1 MQIALSEHFTYRKL
15 LRFTLPSVAMMV
27 FTSIYDIVDGF
38 FVSNFVGATPFA
50 ALNLI
55 FPFVMIIGAV
65 GFMVGVGGTALVSK
79 ILGEGDKKKANEVFS
94 WLIYLLIAAG
104 TVLSII
110 GIIFMKQAALLLG
123 ADADMLPHCVTYGR
137 ILLIGMVPFMLQN
150 VFQSFLVCAERPK
163 FGLWITVATGICNMV
178 LDALFMA
185 VFHWGIWS
193 AAAAT
198 AFSQLIGGLVPL
210 IYFFSPNKSLLR
222 LVKPVPHMRA
232 VAKACTNGAS
242 EFVTNISYSI
252 ITILYNFQ
260 LMKFAG
266 ESGVAA
272 FGVLT
277 YTGFIFVA
285 VFLGYAIGS
294 APLFGFNH
302 GAKNRSELH
311 NLFRKSMRLI
321 TLAGV
326 ILTAVSIAVAY
337 PVSLLYVGYDKSL
350 FQMTVHGYIIYSFSF
365 LPCGFNIFAS
375 SLFTALNN
383 GLISAVISFSRTLVF
398 QVLAIFLLPL
408 LFGLDGVWFANVLAE
423 FLALGV
429 SIFFF
434 MSQRQKYRY

>member
-123 ADADMLPHCVTYGR
+123 ADANMLPHCVTYGR

-150 VFQSFLVCAERPK
+150 AFQSFLVCAERPK
-163 FGLWITVATGICNMV
+163 FGLWITVATGVCNMV

-222 LVKPVPHMRA
+222 LVKPVPHMRP

-311 NLFRKSMRLI
+311 NLFGKSMRLI
-321 TLAGV
+321 ALAGV

>member
-252 ITILYNFQ
+252 ITMLYNFQ

-311 NLFRKSMRLI
+311 NLFGKSMRLI
-321 TLAGV
+321 ALAGV

>member
-163 FGLWITVATGICNMV
+163 FGLWITFATGVCNMV

-311 NLFRKSMRLI
+311 NLFGKSMRLI
-321 TLAGV
+321 ALAGV

-398 QVLAIFLLPL
+398 QVFAIFLLPL

-434 MSQRQKYRY
+434 VSRKRKYRY

>member
-163 FGLWITVATGICNMV
+163 FGLWITFATGVCNMV

-311 NLFRKSMRLI
+311 NLFGKSMRLI
-321 TLAGV
+321 ALAGV

>member
-163 FGLWITVATGICNMV
+163 FGLWITVATGVCNMV

-242 EFVTNISYSI
+242 ESVTNISYSI

-302 GAKNRSELH
+302 GAKNCSELH
-311 NLFRKSMRLI
+311 NLFGKSMRLI
-321 TLAGV
+321 ALAGV

-434 MSQRQKYRY
+434 VSRKRKYRY

>member
-163 FGLWITVATGICNMV
+163 FGLWITVATGVCNMV

-242 EFVTNISYSI
+242 ESVTNISYSI

-260 LMKFAG
+260 LMNFAG

-302 GAKNRSELH
+302 GAKNCSELH
-311 NLFRKSMRLI
+311 NLFGKSMRLI
-321 TLAGV
+321 ALAGV

-398 QVLAIFLLPL
+398 QVFAIFLLPL

-434 MSQRQKYRY
+434 VSRKRKYRY

>member
-311 NLFRKSMRLI
+311 NLFGKSMRLI
-321 TLAGV
+321 ALAGV

-350 FQMTVHGYIIYSFSF
+350 FQMTVHGYIIYSISF

-375 SLFTALNN
+375 SLFTSLNN
-383 GLISAVISFSRTLVF
+383 GLISAVISFGRTLVF

-408 LFGLDGVWFANVLAE
+408 LFGLDGIWFANVLAE

-434 MSQRQKYRY
+434 VSQRKRYRY

>member
-163 FGLWITVATGICNMV
+163 FGLWITVATGVCNMV

-311 NLFRKSMRLI
+311 NLFGKSMRLI
-321 TLAGV
+321 ALAGV

-434 MSQRQKYRY
+434 VSRKRKYRY

>member
-163 FGLWITVATGICNMV
+163 FGLWITVATGVCNMV

-260 LMKFAG
+260 LMNFAG

-302 GAKNRSELH
+302 GAKNCSELH
-311 NLFRKSMRLI
+311 NLFGKSMRLI
-321 TLAGV
+321 ALAGV

-398 QVLAIFLLPL
+398 QVFAIFLLPL

-434 MSQRQKYRY
+434 VSRKRKYRY

>member
-163 FGLWITVATGICNMV
+163 FGLWITVATGVCNMV

-302 GAKNRSELH
+302 GAKNCSELH
-311 NLFRKSMRLI
+311 NLFGKSMRLI
-321 TLAGV
+321 ALAGV

-398 QVLAIFLLPL
+398 QVFAIFLLPL

-434 MSQRQKYRY
+434 VSRKRKYRY

>member
-163 FGLWITVATGICNMV
+163 FGLWITVATGVCNMV

-311 NLFRKSMRLI
+311 NLFGKSMRLI
-321 TLAGV
+321 ALAGV

-408 LFGLDGVWFANVLAE
+408 LFGLEGVWFANVLAE

>member
-163 FGLWITVATGICNMV
+163 FGLWITVATGVCNMV

-311 NLFRKSMRLI
+311 NLFGKSMRLI
-321 TLAGV
+321 ALAGV

-408 LFGLDGVWFANVLAE
+408 LFGLNGVWFANVLAE

-434 MSQRQKYRY
+434 MSQKQKYRY

>member
-163 FGLWITVATGICNMV
+163 FGLWITVATGVCNMV

-311 NLFRKSMRLI
+311 NLFGKSMRLI
-321 TLAGV
+321 ALAGV

>member
-1 MQIALSEHFTYRKL
+1 
-15 LRFTLPSVAMMV
+15 
-27 FTSIYDIVDGF
+27 
-38 FVSNFVGATPFA
+38 
-50 ALNLI
+50 
-55 FPFVMIIGAV
+55 
-65 GFMVGVGGTALVSK
+65 
-79 ILGEGDKKKANEVFS
+79 
-94 WLIYLLIAAG
+94 
-104 TVLSII
+104 
-110 GIIFMKQAALLLG
+110 
-123 ADADMLPHCVTYGR
+123 
-137 ILLIGMVPFMLQN
+137 
-150 VFQSFLVCAERPK
+150 
-163 FGLWITVATGICNMV
+163 
-178 LDALFMA
+178 
-185 VFHWGIWS
+185 
-193 AAAAT
+193 
-198 AFSQLIGGLVPL
+198 
-210 IYFFSPNKSLLR
+210 
-222 LVKPVPHMRA
+222 
-232 VAKACTNGAS
+232 
-242 EFVTNISYSI
+242 
-252 ITILYNFQ
+252 
-260 LMKFAG
+260 MKFAG

-311 NLFRKSMRLI
+311 NLFGKSMRLI
-321 TLAGV
+321 ALAGV

-398 QVLAIFLLPL
+398 QVFAIFLLPL

-434 MSQRQKYRY
+434 VSRKRKYRY

>member
-163 FGLWITVATGICNMV
+163 FGLWITVATGVCNMV

-311 NLFRKSMRLI
+311 NLFGKSMRLI
-321 TLAGV
+321 ALAGV

-398 QVLAIFLLPL
+398 QVFAIFLLPL

-434 MSQRQKYRY
+434 VSRKRKYRY

>member
-311 NLFRKSMRLI
+311 NLFGKSMRLI
-321 TLAGV
+321 ALAGV